1 MRCPAS
7 AGQQHPTV
15 EGFRAVGH
23 VMSDL
28 HQIIPTD
35 DAPSLHK
42 CYSLLLPQHGLA
54 EPLA

>member
-28 HQIIPTD
+28 HQVIPTG
-35 DAPSLHK
+35 DAPSH
-42 CYSLLLPQHGLA
+42 SQMLLAGYYRSTG
-54 EPLA
+54 